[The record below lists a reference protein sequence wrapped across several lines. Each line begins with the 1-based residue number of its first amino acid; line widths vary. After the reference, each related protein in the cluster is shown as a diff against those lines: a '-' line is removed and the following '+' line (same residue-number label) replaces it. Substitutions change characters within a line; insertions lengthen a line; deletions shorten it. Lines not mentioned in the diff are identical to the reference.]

1 MMVREYSLK
10 KPYAKVFSDGKFVQG
25 YKFADIGR
33 MEVSMKKKSKFARYS
48 LQDKAL
54 LTVGYILLGLFVVAI
69 IVPMIYIIVASFIDP
84 VTLQNKGITFD
95 FSKWTLTAYERVMTN
110 NQIWVGFK
118 NAVIYSVV
126 FTFVSVLITMLA
138 AYPMSRPDFRG
149 KKFFNVIFV
158 ITMFFG
164 GGLIPTY
171 LLISDMG
178 LKNSMWAII
187 LPGAFSVWN
196 MIIARTYYQGIP
208 GELREAADVDGANE
222 LTFFF
227 KILLPVCTPIIA
239 TLSLWQFV
247 GMWNSY
253 FDAMIYLDEASKQP
267 LQLVL
272 RAILI
277 QSKPDEGMISDMQST
292 AERAQLSE
300 LLKYATIIISSLPL
314 LVMYP
319 FFQKYFDS
327 GIMAGSV
334 KG

>member
-1 MMVREYSLK
+1 MNV
-10 KPYAKVFSDGKFVQG
+10 
-25 YKFADIGR
+25 
-33 MEVSMKKKSKFARYS
+33 KKKSEFAR
-48 LQDKAL
+48 QPAGDKMIL
-54 LTVGYILLGLFVVAI
+54 IVGYVILGLFLVAI
-69 IVPMIYIIVASFIDP
+69 IFPVIYIILSSFIDP
-84 VTLQNKGITFD
+84 ITLQNRGLTFD
-95 FSKWTLTAYERVMTN
+95 FSKWTLTAYERVMSN
-110 NQIWVGFK
+110 VQIWVGFR
-118 NAVIYSVV
+118 NALLYSIASTILSGVI
-126 FTFVSVLITMLA
+126 TLLA

-149 KKFFNVIFV
+149 RGFFNVVFV

-171 LLISDMG
+171 LLISDIG
-178 LKNSMWAII
+178 WLDNPLAI
-187 LPGAFSVWN
+187 LVPGAFSVWN

-208 GELREAADVDGANE
+208 RDLQEAADIDGASE
-222 LTFFF
+222 MAYFF

-239 TLSLWQFV
+239 TISMWNFV

-253 FDAMIYLDEASKQP
+253 FDAMIYLKDPAKQP

-272 RAILI
+272 RGILI
-277 QSKPDEGMISDMQST
+277 NSQPEPGMVSDVQST
-292 AERAQLSE
+292 AERAQMAE

-314 LVMYP
+314 MIMYP

>member
-1 MMVREYSLK
+1 MK
-10 KPYAKVFSDGKFVQG
+10 AKAV
-25 YKFADIGR
+25 
-33 MEVSMKKKSKFARYS
+33 KKKGEFAK
-48 LQDKAL
+48 LPTGDKVI
-54 LTVGYILLGLFVVAI
+54 LTIAYIILGLFLLAI
-69 IVPMIYIIVASFIDP
+69 ILPVIYIILASFIDP
-84 VTLQNKGITFD
+84 VTLQNQGLTFD

-110 NQIWVGFK
+110 SQIWVGFK
-118 NAVIYSVV
+118 NALIYSVE
-126 FTFVSVLITMLA
+126 FTVLSVAVTLLA

-149 KKFFNVIFV
+149 RGFFNVIFV

-171 LLISDMG
+171 LLINDLG
-178 LKNSMWAII
+178 LYDNPLAIL

-208 GELREAADVDGANE
+208 RDLQEAADIDGATE
-222 LTFFF
+222 MQYFF

-239 TLSLWQFV
+239 TIAMWNFV

-253 FDAMIYLDEASKQP
+253 FDAMIYLNSASKQP

-272 RAILI
+272 RSILI
-277 QSKPDEGMISDMQST
+277 QSQPEPGMVSDIQST
-292 AERAQLSE
+292 AQRAQLAE

-314 LVMYP
+314 MIMYP
-319 FFQKYFDS
+319 FFQKYFDN
-327 GIMAGSV
+327 GIMAGAV

>member
-1 MMVREYSLK
+1 MNAVN
-10 KPYAKVFSDGKFVQG
+10 V
-25 YKFADIGR
+25 
-33 MEVSMKKKSKFARYS
+33 KKKSEFAR
-48 LQDKAL
+48 QPIGDQML
-54 LTVGYILLGLFVVAI
+54 LVVGYVVLGIFVVAI
-69 IVPMIYIIVASFIDP
+69 IFPMIYIILSSFIDP
-84 VTLQNKGITFD
+84 ITLQNKGVTFD

-110 NQIWVGFK
+110 AQIWVGFK
-118 NAVIYSVV
+118 NALLYSIEA
-126 FTFVSVLITMLA
+126 TVLSGAVTLLA

-149 KKFFNVIFV
+149 RGFFNVIFV

-171 LLISDMG
+171 LLISDIG
-178 LKNSMWAII
+178 WLDNPLAI
-187 LPGAFSVWN
+187 LVPGAFSVWN

-208 GELREAADVDGANE
+208 RDLQEAANIDGASE
-222 LTFFF
+222 MVYFF

-239 TLSLWQFV
+239 TISMWNFV

-253 FDAMIYLDEASKQP
+253 FDAMIYLNSASKQP

-272 RAILI
+272 RGILI
-277 QSKPDEGMISDMQST
+277 QSQPEPGMVSDMQST
-292 AERAQLSE
+292 AERAQLAE

-319 FFQKYFDS
+319 FFQKYFDA